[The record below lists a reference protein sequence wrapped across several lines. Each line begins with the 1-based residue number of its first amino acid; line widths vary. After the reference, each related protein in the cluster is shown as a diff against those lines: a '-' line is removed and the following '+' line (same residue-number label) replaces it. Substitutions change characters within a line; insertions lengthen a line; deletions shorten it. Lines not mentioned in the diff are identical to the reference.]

1 MVKVSRGIKTGIIAN
16 VEEINK
22 KLDEI
27 EKKEQA
33 ILTLPVWNRDKWTQ
47 NQSRNTNQGHVFL
60 LAELLAAQP
69 DETISSYELFKGNGN
84 PKYRLIRLANLDQL
98 ASDAAYMN
106 KFGNYTLLEKKI
118 NWNEEW
124 SLEEKADHLM
134 RSKIINN
141 RLMAPK
147 FSQWNA
153 DIINNRTKQFVG
165 NMRAIW

>member
-1 MVKVSRGIKTGIIAN
+1 M
-16 VEEINK
+16 
-22 KLDEI
+22 
-27 EKKEQA
+27 
-33 ILTLPVWNRDKWTQ
+33 
-47 NQSRNTNQGHVFL
+47 
-60 LAELLAAQP
+60 
-69 DETISSYELFKGNGN
+69 
-84 PKYRLIRLANLDQL
+84 ANLDQL
-98 ASDAAYMN
+98 ASDAAYIN

-134 RSKIINN
+134 KSKIINN

-153 DIINNRTKQFVG
+153 DLINNRTKQFVG